1 MTKRIIVPLLAA
13 LTFAGFFG
21 TLAACS
27 TMEGVGQDIQHG
39 GQSISNE
46 AREHKN

>member
-1 MTKRIIVPLLAA
+1 MTKRILVPLLAA
-13 LTFAGFFG
+13 LSFAGFFG

-27 TMEGVGQDIQHG
+27 TMDGLGQDIQHG
-39 GQSISNE
+39 GRAISSE